1 MIAYL
6 TYIPLILPLLDLA
19 VHLLFS
25 QMLVGYEM
33 VWRTCSSTISGCS
46 LNFVRHN
53 DLIILTRLMN
63 VPCNKHLLFTN
74 RYTKMY

>member
-19 VHLLFS
+19 VHLLFN

-33 VWRTCSSTISGCS
+33 VWRTCSSKISGCS

-63 VPCNKHLLFTN
+63 APCNKHLLFTN